1 MGIMTMKQG
10 KERRFESIH
19 RHFNAHPFAFKP
31 INKQQ
36 TVTLGML
43 ARHISYKNTGYY
55 LLLLPIYIGC
65 LQVMEYAAYRL
76 PI

>member
-1 MGIMTMKQG
+1 MGIMMMKQG

-19 RHFNAHPFAFKP
+19 RHFNVHSLAFKP

-43 ARHISYKNTGYY
+43 ARHLIQKIQGTVYCCCLY
-55 LLLLPIYIGC
+55 IYI
-65 LQVMEYAAYRL
+65 
-76 PI
+76 